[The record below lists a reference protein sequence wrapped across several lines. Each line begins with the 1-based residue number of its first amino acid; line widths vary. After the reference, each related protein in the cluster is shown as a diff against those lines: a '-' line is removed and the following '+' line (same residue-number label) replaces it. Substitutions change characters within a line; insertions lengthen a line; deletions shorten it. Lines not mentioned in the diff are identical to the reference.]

1 MGTGT
6 NFGEIGACPHF
17 DLDGESVAWV
27 LCSAAGA
34 FIGTQPPVE
43 ARGGVP
49 MKIDLYTKAVL
60 TVIAVALCAIAARP
74 MLASPAFAS
83 DSDVAKIADEL
94 RSISVGFCK
103 NKKIC

>member
-1 MGTGT
+1 
-6 NFGEIGACPHF
+6 
-17 DLDGESVAWV
+17 
-27 LCSAAGA
+27 
-34 FIGTQPPVE
+34 
-43 ARGGVP
+43 